1 MAEEK
6 AIKDMTEAEAKAH
19 AGKLEKQLAAKDKEL
34 TETKQLNTELSDQ
47 VANLEKKVAT
57 GVDTIEVKHKGKT
70 YKALMKHFNWKGTKY
85 EAVELAKV
93 KDSAVVGEILDLQG
107 QNIFAEIK

>member
-1 MAEEK
+1 
-6 AIKDMTEAEAKAH
+6 
-19 AGKLEKQLAAKDKEL
+19 
-34 TETKQLNTELSDQ
+34 
-47 VANLEKKVAT
+47 
-57 GVDTIEVKHKGKT
+57 
-70 YKALMKHFNWKGTKY
+70 MKHFNWKGTKY